1 MIVTQLI
8 NTDFTPLYPDSTISS
23 ALAKMDAWQTS
34 SIPVVDPETMTI
46 TGHLLFEDI
55 ASEPDEC
62 SSVSELLIRTP
73 IFAYTTQHI
82 FEVARQMLQHE
93 VRLLAVVDHNR
104 MYLGIAEKKRV
115 LEALSEMLNISKTGS
130 VITIQMNRA
139 DYSVSGLAHLIESEN
154 AKILGL
160 TVAQA
165 AGSEN
170 ELMVSIKLS
179 CEDTSAVVSS
189 LRRHGYLVATEN
201 KTDLMQLDL
210 SSRADEVMRYLD
222 L

>member
-1 MIVTQLI
+1 MIVTELI
-8 NTDFTPLYPDSTISS
+8 NTDFTPLFPESTVSS
-23 ALAKMDAWQTS
+23 ALAKMDAWQSS
-34 SIPVVDPETMTI
+34 SIPVVDPATMII

-55 ASEPDEC
+55 ASESDDCRP
-62 SSVSELLIRTP
+62 VSELFVRKP
-73 IFAYTTQHI
+73 IFAYTNQHV
-82 FEVARQMLQHE
+82 FEVSRQMLLHE
-93 VRLLAVVDHNR
+93 VRILAVADHNL

-115 LEALSEMLNISKTGS
+115 LEAFSDMLNISTRGS
-130 VITIQMNRA
+130 VITVQLNRA
-139 DYSVSGLAHLIESEN
+139 DYSLSALAHLIESEN

-179 CEDTSAVVSS
+179 CEETSAITSS
-189 LRRHGYLVATEN
+189 LTRHGYLVSTQN
-201 KTDLMQLDL
+201 TTDLLQLDL
-210 SSRADEVMRYLD
+210 SSRADEVLRYLD